1 VWETLSHAVTRMRL
15 STVLLTAMLF
25 TFFMGLFYLQMRV
38 DYVTKQLEQ
47 IEYMLKQI
55 EDREKKNK

>member
-1 VWETLSHAVTRMRL
+1 MKL
-15 STVLLTAMLF
+15 STALLASMLF
-25 TFFMGLFYLQMRV
+25 MFFMGLFYLQMRV
-38 DYVTKQLEQ
+38 EYVTKQLEQ